1 MVQRLNH
8 SISGVGADA
17 AAMAALHPLD
27 FNPEDKWDIAA
38 AYGNCGDANATAIGA
53 FYRPN
58 EDTMISFGGSFG
70 TNHNMV
76 NVGVAV
82 KVGSGN
88 RQKGSRVGM
97 MKQLAEQNK
106 KIARLEAQEAMYT
119 SVLNTMRRT
128 EQEHEA
134 LIMELRKA
142 LQGLEKNKSLCKTE
156 VLKKDS
162 LSIAYR
168 HSGGDF

>member
-1 MVQRLNH
+1 
-8 SISGVGADA
+8 
-17 AAMAALHPLD
+17 
-27 FNPEDKWDIAA
+27 
-38 AYGNCGDANATAIGA
+38 
-53 FYRPN
+53 
-58 EDTMISFGGSFG
+58 
-70 TNHNMV
+70 MV

-142 LQGLEKNKSLCKTE
+142 LQGLA
-156 VLKKDS
+156 KK
-162 LSIAYR
+162 
-168 HSGGDF
+168 